1 MSIIDGIKSN
11 ARTARWV
18 GIFLVIAGVVS
29 LFAPLAAGAA
39 LATMVGLLLAFGGI
53 SLLVLA
59 FRAGS
64 FGDGMMIF
72 LIGALTLV
80 AGIYMM
86 AEPGGALI
94 VMTVF
99 LAMYFAVTGIVE
111 IIYALRLKPVQG
123 WGWLVFGGIV
133 SLLLGIMMWRQMPL
147 TAAWAIGV
155 LVGIRLIMS
164 GFQLLAIG
172 GAAGDVANAMDDAAS
187 A

>member
-1 MSIIDGIKSN
+1 MSVVDGVRSN

-18 GIFLVIAGVVS
+18 GIFLVIAGIVS
-29 LFAPLAAGAA
+29 LFSPLAAGAA

-53 SLLVLA
+53 SLLVLS

-72 LIGALTLV
+72 LIGALTAV
-80 AGIYMM
+80 AGVYMM
-86 AEPGGALI
+86 AEPGGAVI

-99 LAMYFAVTGIVE
+99 LAMYFAVAGIVE
-111 IIYALRLKPVQG
+111 IIYSFRLKPVQG
-123 WGWLVFGGIV
+123 WGWLLFGGIV

-172 GAAGDVANAMDDAAS
+172 GAGGDVANAMDDAAS

>member
-1 MSIIDGIKSN
+1 MSIIDGIRSN
-11 ARTARWV
+11 AKTARWV
-18 GIFLVIAGVVS
+18 GIFLVIAGIVS

-53 SLLVLA
+53 SLLLLA

-64 FGDGMMIF
+64 FGHGMVVF
-72 LIGALTLV
+72 LVGALTAV

-86 AEPGGALI
+86 SEPGVAL
-94 VMTVF
+94 VTMGVF

-123 WGWLVFGGIV
+123 WGWLLFGGIV

-147 TAAWAIGV
+147 SGAWAIGV
-155 LVGIRLIMS
+155 LVGIRLLMS
-164 GFQLLAIG
+164 GFELLAMG
-172 GAAGDVANAMDDAAS
+172 GAAGDVADAMDEAGA
-187 A
+187 

>member
-1 MSIIDGIKSN
+1 MSIIDGIRSN
-11 ARTARWV
+11 AKTARWV
-18 GIFLVIAGVVS
+18 GIFLVIAGIVS

-53 SLLVLA
+53 SLLLLA

-64 FGDGMMIF
+64 FGHGMVVF
-72 LIGALTLV
+72 LIGALTAV

-86 AEPGGALI
+86 SEPGVAL
-94 VMTVF
+94 VTMGVF

-123 WGWLVFGGIV
+123 WGWLLFGGIV

-147 TAAWAIGV
+147 SGAWAIGV
-155 LVGIRLIMS
+155 LVGIRLLMS
-164 GFQLLAIG
+164 GFELLAMG
-172 GAAGDVANAMDDAAS
+172 GAAGDVADAMDEAGA
-187 A
+187 

>member
-1 MSIIDGIKSN
+1 MSIIDGIRSN
-11 ARTARWV
+11 AKTARWV
-18 GIFLVIAGVVS
+18 GIFLVIAGIVS

-53 SLLVLA
+53 SLLLLA

-64 FGDGMMIF
+64 FGHGMVVF
-72 LIGALTLV
+72 LIGALTAV

-86 AEPGGALI
+86 SEPGVAL
-94 VMTVF
+94 VTMGVF

-123 WGWLVFGGIV
+123 WGWLLFGGIV

-147 TAAWAIGV
+147 TAAWAVGV
-155 LVGIRLIMS
+155 LVGIRLLMS
-164 GFQLLAIG
+164 GFELMVIG
-172 GAAGDVANAMDDAAS
+172 GAAGKVANALEDAAGG
-187 A
+187 